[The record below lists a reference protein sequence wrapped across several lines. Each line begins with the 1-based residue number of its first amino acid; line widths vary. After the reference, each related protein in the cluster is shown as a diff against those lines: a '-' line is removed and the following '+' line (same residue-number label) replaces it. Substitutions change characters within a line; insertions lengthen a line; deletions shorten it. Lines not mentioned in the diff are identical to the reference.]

1 MNIYQI
7 KEELLSI
14 FDELEENG
22 GELTPEL
29 EEKLTITQEEFKDK
43 IESYTN
49 VLKSLSD
56 DMTAIK
62 AEQKR
67 LKDLY
72 EKKDKTYNKLK
83 DVVITAINEFGETKK
98 TGVKYID
105 FGTGSVSIRKST
117 AVDVNEDFVNIFKD
131 YISGV
136 IAYEQECNQ
145 LDVYDRISEDI
156 TITELS
162 RIIDRGVSLKDIENI
177 NIDLGVSI
185 PFGDLV
191 NAVGYNALKEIV
203 KYTDQYKLSVSVL
216 KSYLKP
222 MLEENGSCMPN
233 LAKLKQNESLIIK

>member
-14 FDELEENG
+14 FDELEEAG

-43 IESYTN
+43 IESYVN
-49 VLKSLSD
+49 VLKSLD
-56 DMTAIK
+56 KDMTSIK

-72 EKKDKTYNKLK
+72 EKKQKTYNKLK
-83 DVVITAINEFGETKK
+83 DVVIAAINEFGDTKK
-98 TGVKYID
+98 SGTKYFD
-105 FGTGSVSIRKST
+105 YGTGEISVRKST
-117 AVDVNEDFVNIFKD
+117 AVDVNEDFVETFKD

-136 IAYEQECNQ
+136 ITFEQERNQ
-145 LDVYDRISEDI
+145 LDVYDRLPEDAII
-156 TITELS
+156 TDMCRLT
-162 RIIDRGVSLKDIENI
+162 DRGVSLKDIENI
-177 NIDLGVSI
+177 NIDLDVSI

-191 NAVGYNALKEIV
+191 NAVGYTALKEIV
-203 KYTDQYKLSVSVL
+203 KYTDQYKLSVSVP
-216 KSYLKP
+216 KSSLKP